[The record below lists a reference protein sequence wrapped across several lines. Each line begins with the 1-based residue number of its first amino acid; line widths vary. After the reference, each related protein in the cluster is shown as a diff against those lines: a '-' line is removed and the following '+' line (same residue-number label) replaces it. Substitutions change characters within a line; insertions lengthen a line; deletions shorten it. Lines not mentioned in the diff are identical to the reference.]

1 MSNTTRIIAFI
12 AIVVIA
18 VASLYICFNEMQ
30 NAIHFFE
37 NINLPQTPFNEL
49 YFKTVEFMS
58 HIFNMTIIML
68 SIAFA
73 VALIVLALECSL
85 QA

>member
-18 VASLYICFNEMQ
+18 VASFIFLLNETH
-30 NAIHFFE
+30 NALQFFE

-58 HIFNMTIIML
+58 HIFNMTIIL
-68 SIAFA
+68 LLFAFI

-85 QA
+85 IA